1 MHATLAVLSE
11 PNRFRIVELLKDGP
25 LAVNDIVTE
34 LHLGQPQ
41 VSKHLRVLKDAG
53 IVDVR
58 PGSPPQYTA
67 QQRLYAL
74 RPEPLRDLNEWI
86 ERFRAV
92 WDAHYD
98 RLDDYLEK
106 MKKKKRTK

>member
-1 MHATLAVLSE
+1 MYATLAVLSE

-25 LAVNDIVTE
+25 RAVNDIVAE
-34 LHLGQPQ
+34 LDLGQPQ

-58 PGSPPQYTA
+58 ANA

-86 ERFRAV
+86 ERFRAL

-106 MKKKKRTK
+106 LKKKKRTK

>member
-25 LAVNDIVTE
+25 YAVNDIADE
-34 LHLGQPQ
+34 LKLGQPQ

-58 PGSPPQYTA
+58 AKA

-74 RPEPLRDLNEWI
+74 RPEPLKDLNAWI
-86 ERFRAV
+86 ERFRDL
-92 WDAHYD
+92 WEAHYE
-98 RLDDYLEK
+98 RLDTYLEK
-106 MKKKKRTK
+106 MKEKKGK

>member
-11 PNRFRIVELLKDGP
+11 PNRFRIVELLRDGP
-25 LAVNDIVTE
+25 RAVNEIGVKLE
-34 LHLGQPQ
+34 LGQPQ

-53 IVDVR
+53 IVDV
-58 PGSPPQYTA
+58 QAKA

-74 RPEPLRDLNEWI
+74 KPEPLKELNEWI
-86 ERFRAV
+86 SRFRDL
-92 WDAHYD
+92 WEAHYE

-106 MKKKKRTK
+106 MKKERKRK